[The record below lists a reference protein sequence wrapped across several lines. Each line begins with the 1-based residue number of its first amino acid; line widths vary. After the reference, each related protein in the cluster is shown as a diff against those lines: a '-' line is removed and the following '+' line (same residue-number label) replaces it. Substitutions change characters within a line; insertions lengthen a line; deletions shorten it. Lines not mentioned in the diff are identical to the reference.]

1 MREGFFMSLDDSVRS
16 LFSRTAPQQRW
27 AFLSCALAGYLTHLY
42 AFTNLVPNSDGL
54 SRMCDPQQMTVSGRW
69 FLHYASSFTAFT
81 QMPAV
86 IGFFSVLFLSLAAAL
101 AVSLLRLNS
110 RTLSALAGAVMAVFP
125 AMGYTYLYLF
135 TASAYAFAI
144 LLAVWAVWL
153 AAKGGWPAWGGGVLL
168 LALSMGTYQAYAAVA
183 VSLSLLTVLRAAVTV
198 SESLRSTTRLGLR
211 LVGFL
216 AAGAVLYYVI
226 LQIFLKV
233 KQLELLD
240 YLGMSQAGP
249 AALLGQLPRLV
260 LTAYKQVISF
270 FLIPG
275 GSNSFTTNVFAAL
288 TFLLALCACGCLL
301 SLWRD
306 KELRQGWRAA
316 GALAMLALLPL
327 GAGFAQIIAPFS
339 NATPIMKY
347 AYVSLYLAAILVIDL
362 GLPHMKAATRP
373 LCGGL
378 TCAALIAV
386 CLYSA
391 NIDNLLYTASAQA
404 HRSLLSY
411 ATAMLTRI
419 QSCPGYDGSQEI
431 VIVGSFPADRFHS
444 DIDSYSLIDHYSVP
458 IHTEAPLNKHIYYYF
473 NDWLNVPMAEP
484 DEDTMKAV
492 AASDT
497 FRSMPLYP
505 ADGSVAL
512 LDGRV
517 VVKVQEEY
525 TPRSD
530 YEIAYE
536 NRR

>member
-1 MREGFFMSLDDSVRS
+1 MSLDDSVRS
-16 LFSRTAPQQRW
+16 LFSRVTPQQRW
-27 AFLSCALAGYLTHLY
+27 AFSACALSGYLTHLY
-42 AFTNLVPNSDGL
+42 AFANLIPNSDGL

-69 FLHYASSFTAFT
+69 FLHYASAFSGYT

-101 AVSLLRLNS
+101 AVSLLGLNG
-110 RTLSALAGAVMAVFP
+110 RALSAFSGAVMAVFP
-125 AMGYTYLYLF
+125 AMGYTYLYMF
-135 TASAYAFAI
+135 TAGAYAFAI
-144 LLAVWAVWL
+144 LCAVLAVWL
-153 AAKGGWPAWGGGVLL
+153 AARGGLPRCLAAAGL
-168 LALSMGTYQAYAAVA
+168 LAVSMGTYQAYAAVA
-183 VSLSLLTVLRAAVTV
+183 VALSLLAVLRAVLAPE
-198 SESLRSTTRLGLR
+198 ESLKRTARLGLR

-216 AAGAVLYYVI
+216 AAGAALYYGI

-233 KQLELLD
+233 KDLELLD

-260 LTAYKQVISF
+260 MTAYKQVISF

-275 GSNSFTTNVFAAL
+275 GSNSFTTPAFSAL
-288 TFLLALCACGCLL
+288 TCLLAVCACGCLI
-301 SLWRD
+301 SLWR
-306 KELRQGWRAA
+306 RQENRQSWRAA
-316 GALAMLALLPL
+316 GAFAMLALLPL

-339 NATPIMKY
+339 DATPIMKY
-347 AYVSLYLAAILVIDL
+347 AYVSLYLAAILLIDA
-362 GLPHMKAATRP
+362 GLPAMKAAARP

-378 TCAALIAV
+378 TCAVLAAV

-419 QSCPGYDGSQEI
+419 QSCPGYNGTQEI
-431 VIVGSFPADRFHS
+431 VIIGSFPTDRFYS
-444 DIDSYSLIDHYSVP
+444 DIDSYALIDHYSVP

-473 NDWLNVPMAEP
+473 NDWLNVPVEEP

-492 AASDT
+492 AASDS

-512 LDGRV
+512 VDGRV

-525 TPRSD
+525 TPKSD